1 MKMTEGSSDM
11 EKFMAHV
18 RNAAAE
24 DISRIAEILVF
35 SKRTHYRRIFQD
47 DDFSFGVLQVL
58 SAAQD
63 LQDTPG
69 KIKNYWVYDDGFVKG
84 LIHLEEDEISELY
97 VDPFFE
103 HQGIGSALLDL
114 AFSKILN
121 PRLWV
126 LEGNDQAIRFY
137 QKHGFFFTGERQF
150 VPGTDRYEARMLCYG
165 SVKDVLRKII
175 RVKIDRPAGSTHP
188 EHPDLIYPV
197 NYGYIEGVPGG
208 DGEPQ
213 DVYVLGLNEP
223 VSEMVGSVIAVIH
236 RDDDIEEKWV
246 AAPAGTQISKAEIQK
261 QTAFQEKYFRSSI
274 TVYDQPSNMERTI

>member
-1 MKMTEGSSDM
+1 M
-11 EKFMAHV
+11 EKSMAHV
-18 RNAAAE
+18 RNAVKE
-24 DISRIAEILVF
+24 DVSRIAEILVF

-58 SAAQD
+58 SVAQD
-63 LQDTPG
+63 LQETPE

-103 HQGIGSALLDL
+103 HQGIGTALLDL

-121 PRLWV
+121 PQLWV
-126 LEGNDQAIRFY
+126 LEGNDQAIGFY
-137 QKHGFFFTGERQF
+137 KKHGFFFTGKRQF
-150 VPGTDRYEARMLCYG
+150 VPGTDRYEARMLCHG
-165 SVKDVLRKII
+165 PVKEVPGKIV

-188 EHPDLIYPV
+188 EHPDLVYPV

-213 DVYVLGLNEP
+213 DAYVLGINEP
-223 VSEMVGSVIAVIH
+223 VPEMTGPIIAVIH
-236 RDDDIEEKWV
+236 REDDIEEKWV
-246 AAPAGTQISKAEIQK
+246 AAPAGTHISPAEIRK
-261 QTAFQEKYFRSSI
+261 QTDFQEKYFRSSI
-274 TVYDQPSNMERTI
+274 TVYDRPSGGE

>member
-1 MKMTEGSSDM
+1 M
-11 EKFMAHV
+11 EKSMAHV
-18 RNAAAE
+18 RNAVKE

-58 SAAQD
+58 SVAQD
-63 LQDTPG
+63 LQEAPE

-103 HQGIGSALLDL
+103 HQGIGTALLDL

-121 PRLWV
+121 PQLWV
-126 LEGNDQAIRFY
+126 LEGNDQAIGFY
-137 QKHGFFFTGERQF
+137 KKHGFFFTGKRQF

-165 SVKDVLRKII
+165 NAKQVPGKIV

-188 EHPDLIYPV
+188 KYPDLVYPV
-197 NYGYIEGVPGG
+197 NYGYIEGVTGG

-213 DVYVLGLNEP
+213 DAYVLGINEP
-223 VSEMVGSVIAVIH
+223 VPEMTGPVIAVIH
-236 RDDDIEEKWV
+236 REDDVEEKWV
-246 AAPAGTQISKAEIQK
+246 VAPAGTHISPAEIRK
-261 QTAFQEKYFRSSI
+261 QTDFQEKYFRSSI
-274 TVYDQPSNMERTI
+274 TVYDRPSGDE